1 MYVVN
6 VYYYLYNFRNTVN
19 CATMK
24 TEIPIENGRSLKLR
38 QTGLGAIAPH
48 LQPAP
53 NQRAPHCALTGPQ
66 MGPWEEHRGRWRR
79 DEGSEEEMERSK
91 GM

>member
-24 TEIPIENGRSLKLR
+24 AEIPIENGRSLKLR

-53 NQRAPHCALTGPQ
+53 NRSRPTNERTTPRG
-66 MGPWEEHRGRWRR
+66 GRWSQGRVGVGR
-79 DEGSEEEMERSK
+79 EGGEQYR
-91 GM
+91 

>member
-6 VYYYLYNFRNTVN
+6 VYYYLYNFRNTLN

-53 NQRAPHCALTGPQ
+53 NRSRRMNERMTPGGGGGP
-66 MGPWEEHRGRWRR
+66 
-79 DEGSEEEMERSK
+79 K
-91 GM
+91 GE